1 MDADQLKSK
10 PPAQAQ
16 EKTEAP
22 SGGINTAAKEYMRF
36 LQKLLLENATANTP
50 PEWRESLK
58 LISAGLLGISLWF
71 FIGWVACA
79 SYLKIQDYSDQISKL
94 KDSKDPQIENIDKA
108 VNIINDASKT
118 LYSQLIPIATV
129 VSGFFFV
136 AANSQ
141 SSGLVALKNKTE
153 PPEADKEEK

>member
-1 MDADQLKSK
+1 MGAEQLGLE
-10 PPAQAQ
+10 PPTQAQ
-16 EKTEAP
+16 EQTEAP
-22 SGGINTAAKEYMRF
+22 LGGINTAAKEDTRF
-36 LQKLLLENATANTP
+36 LQKLLLANATANTP

-71 FIGWVACA
+71 FIGWIAGA
-79 SYLKIQDYSDQISKL
+79 SYLKIQDYSEQISKL
-94 KDSKDPQIENIDKA
+94 KDSKDPQIENLNKA
-108 VNIINDASKT
+108 VSIINDASKT

-141 SSGLVALKNKTE
+141 SSGLVAPKNKTE